1 MQLESHIAAGE
12 GGLVDLHRDGVG
24 AFHQDA
30 AEVEIAGGEASF
42 VSGGGQGGG
51 FNCPGR
57 HARRAEDLG
66 LIDVDHCSVVDKV
79 VNEPPCFTKLLGG
92 DLEGVAEEIGGDEV
106 LAIEGSIDAE
116 EEIRCPGKAID
127 PSCLEGSI
135 LGFPGTNG

>member
-1 MQLESHIAAGE
+1 M
-12 GGLVDLHRDGVG
+12 DLHRDGVG

-42 VSGGGQGGG
+42 VSDGGQSGG
-51 FNCPGR
+51 FDCPGR
-57 HARRAEDLG
+57 HVRRAEDLG
-66 LIDVDHCSVVDKV
+66 PIDVDHCSVVDKV
-79 VNEPPCFTKLLGG
+79 VNEPPWFTKLLGG

-116 EEIRCPGKAID
+116 EEIRCPGKAVD

-135 LGFPGTNG
+135 LGLPGTNG